1 MKRKLSDIEKK
12 EYSYFIRV
20 LSSAVNAT
28 EPPLPYSGIDWNT
41 LLKRAQY
48 CGLGFAFSSVVLR
61 LPKQYFPNDTVI
73 KVLKENINF
82 GIMIDSNLNYEIEK
96 VLSAFEKHKIK
107 NVPVKGYF
115 LKKEYPRPECRTV
128 GDFDILFDINQV
140 DSVKQAF
147 SEIGYEFT
155 FNDDNQYHFRKLPY
169 VFIEM
174 HSSLV
179 HEWESYYPYLCDSL
193 DRSVKREGYD
203 YSYELSPED
212 HYIYLLVHNSNHFRM
227 GGLSIRMVLDTYVY
241 YKNHK
246 SDFDFDYLNERLKL
260 FKLDVFEKRIREIAF
275 NWFSPDKQ
283 KITFDD
289 LEIYIILSAVLGRV
303 DAGVMIKS
311 YKNILEAEKAGKNK
325 SKFSYFLSSVFP
337 RKSEMLPHYPYLERL
352 PFLLPASWAS
362 MWFKRLFIDK
372 NVHFKRGLKNRFS
385 YTQEDIEYFKN
396 ILNETGFDDLN

>member
-1 MKRKLSDIEKK
+1 MKRTLTETEKK
-12 EYSYFIRV
+12 EYSYLIRS
-20 LSSAVNAT
+20 LSAAVNGT
-28 EPPLPYSGIDWNT
+28 EPPVPYGGIDWNM
-41 LLKRAQY
+41 LLKRAQF
-48 CGLGFAFSSVVLR
+48 CGVGFAFSSAVLR
-61 LPKQYFPNDTVI
+61 LDKKFIADDTLI
-73 KVLKENINF
+73 KILKENINF

-96 VLSAFEKHKIK
+96 VLSAFEKYKIK

-115 LKKEYPRPECRTV
+115 LKKEYPRPELRTV
-128 GDFDILFDINQV
+128 GDFDILFDKNQV
-140 DSVKQAF
+140 DLVKQAF
-147 SEIGYEFT
+147 CEIGYEFT
-155 FNDDNQYHFRKLPY
+155 FNDDNQYHFKKPPY

-179 HEWESYYPYLCDSL
+179 HEWESYYPYLSDSL

-227 GGLSIRMVLDTYVY
+227 GGLSIRMALDTYVY

-246 SDFDFDYLNERLKL
+246 HDFDFDYLNERLKL

-289 LEIYIILSAVLGRV
+289 LEIYIILSAILGRV

-325 SKFSYFLSSVFP
+325 SKFSYFISSIFP
-337 RKSEMLPHYPYLERL
+337 PEASMLPHYPYLERF

-362 MWFKRLFIDK
+362 MWFKRLFIEK
-372 NVHFKRGLKNRFS
+372 NVHFKSGLKNRFS
-385 YTQEDIEYFKN
+385 YTQEDIDYFKN
-396 ILNETGFDDLN
+396 VLNEAGFDDLS